1 VRYERRGETLRSGEL
16 VRARRLYR
24 RAARILIV
32 VSRTYSW
39 DSFVL
44 DVDDFRLEHAG
55 VPVPLEPKAF
65 LVLVCLL
72 ERHGQLVTKQELFDQ
87 VWPDTAVTDHALTR
101 VIAQLRRALGDEARE
116 STFIETV
123 PTRGYRWI
131 RPLASLANATSA
143 SSLVPDALPAPA
155 PATVPVTPGSDATA
169 PSGRFTTL
177 MVVLVVLVVALAAT
191 AWSQRNA
198 VTTLERPARHSV
210 MWPVQITTGAG
221 LDLQPALAPAGDAI
235 AYVSDR
241 SGALEIYIRALDE
254 TATDTP
260 LTADGGENVQPA
272 WSPDGRYIA
281 YHSYKHGGVW
291 IVPARGGMP
300 RQVAAQGSKP
310 DWSPDG
316 RRLVFQSD
324 EPADVTPSAWGA
336 QLGSTLWLVNA
347 DGSDLKPITTSVQAP
362 GGHAAPVWS
371 RSGRFIAFAVF
382 EAGSD
387 NGIWMLDVDTLRVQP
402 LVRGPGLY
410 ELVFAADDRAIYA
423 AGGEAF
429 LLRVPVDPKRGI
441 ALGGRELI
449 PVAGIPGLRGLSITG
464 DGRMLAFAGLSL
476 SSQIWMQ
483 PVNERGV
490 RAGDARPITSDTSRR
505 NSLATMSPDGTR
517 VAYMST
523 RGGAAPDVWVINPD
537 GSNAQPLTSDEA
549 SDGKPMW
556 FPDSRRVAYMS
567 NRADRLGIWA
577 VDIGTRRHE
586 LLFDN
591 ATLRDTAHAD
601 DLGRLAELHVAPS
614 MQRIAYVTVAPV
626 TARRRLNVATLS
638 PFLTRPVTD
647 GSESVGYPAWS
658 PNERHIAVEIKDGSS
673 MHAGVV
679 ELESGVVRRLTNE
692 RGQSWVRSWSPDSRR
707 IAMAASRAGRWDL
720 RWVDIETGEQ
730 QIITPPLPVH
740 MYARYPEWSAR
751 GDVVLFERGEL
762 RGNIWTLRIDQ

>member
-1 VRYERRGETLRSGEL
+1 M
-16 VRARRLYR
+16 
-24 RAARILIV
+24 LIV
-32 VSRTYSW
+32 VGRIYSW
-39 DSFVL
+39 DDFVL
-44 DVDDFRLEHAG
+44 DVDGFRLERAG

-65 LVLVCLL
+65 HVLVCLI
-72 ERHGQLVTKQELFDQ
+72 ERHGQLVTKQDLFDK
-87 VWPDTAVTDHALTR
+87 VWANTAVTDHALTR

-131 RPLASLANATSA
+131 RPLAP
-143 SSLVPDALPAPA
+143 LVSG
-155 PATVPVTPGSDATA
+155 TPGVPLAADAAISSPGAAGVAGTA
-169 PSGRFTTL
+169 PSRRFTTL
-177 MVVLVVLVVALAAT
+177 MVVLISLVVALAAT

-198 VTTLERPARHSV
+198 ATTGDRPARHSV
-210 MWPVQITTGAG
+210 MWPVQITTRTG

-241 SGALEIYIRALDE
+241 TGALEIYIRALDD

-281 YHSYKHGGVW
+281 YHSYTHGGVW
-291 IVPARGGMP
+291 IVPARGGRP

-347 DGSDLKPITTSVQAP
+347 DGTDLKPITTAAHPP
-362 GGHAAPVWS
+362 GGHAAPAWS
-371 RSGRFIAFAVF
+371 RSGRFIAFTVF
-382 EAGSD
+382 EGGSD
-387 NGIWMLDVDTLRVQP
+387 NGIWVLDVDTFRVQS

-429 LLRVPVDPKRGI
+429 LLRVPLDPAHGT
-441 ALGGRELI
+441 AAGGRELI
-449 PVAGIPGLRGLSITG
+449 PVAGIPGLRGLSISG
-464 DGRMLAFAGLSL
+464 DGRTLAFAGLSL

-483 PVNERGV
+483 PVDEKGV

-505 NSLATMSPDGTR
+505 NSLATMSPDGRR

-556 FPDSRRVAYMS
+556 FPDSRRIAYMS
-567 NRADRLGIWA
+567 NRSDRLGIWA
-577 VDIGTRRHE
+577 VDITTRRHE

-591 ATLRDTAHAD
+591 ASLRDSAHAD

-614 MQRIAYVTVAPV
+614 MLRLAYVTVAPL
-626 TARRRLNVATLS
+626 TAQRRLHVATLS
-638 PFLTRPVTD
+638 PFATRPITD
-647 GSESVGYPAWS
+647 GSDSVGYPAWS
-658 PNERHIAVEIKDGSS
+658 PNERHIAVEVKDGSS

-679 ELESGVVRRLTNE
+679 DLESGHVRRLTHE

-707 IAMAASRAGRWDL
+707 IAMAALRGGRWDL
-720 RWVDIETGEQ
+720 RWVDIDTGEQ
-730 QIITPPLPVH
+730 QIITPPLPAN

-762 RGNIWTLRIDQ
+762 RGNIWTLRIDR